1 MLLTFRPLSIDLDTS
16 SLFDINDLF
25 IRVCVSYDDAV
36 KFKRMGI
43 KVTERQDRDATIRI
57 KMVLTDHSR
66 GFGIFIDKKPANPM
80 DLYYTKN
87 LKLDAMTVILR
98 GPIPTYNGET
108 FFVPWLKILEARSV
122 KKEDKNDQD

>member
-1 MLLTFRPLSIDLDTS
+1 MLVTFHPLSIDLEAS
-16 SLFDINDLF
+16 SLLYINDLF

-57 KMVLTDHSR
+57 KIALTDHSR
-66 GFGIFIDKKPANPM
+66 GFGIFIDKKPAHPM

-87 LKLDAMTVILR
+87 LKLDTMTVILR

-108 FFVPWLKILEARSV
+108 FFVPWLMNLEAR
-122 KKEDKNDQD
+122 KGGD

>member
-1 MLLTFRPLSIDLDTS
+1 MLLTFRPLSIDLDAS
-16 SLFDINDLF
+16 SLFYVNDLF

-66 GFGIFIDKKPANPM
+66 GFGIFIDKKPAHPM

-87 LKLDAMTVILR
+87 LKLDTMTVILR

-108 FFVPWLKILEARSV
+108 FFVPWLMNLEAR
-122 KKEDKNDQD
+122 KGGD